1 MQWQLLCLS
10 HSEIVI
16 ARSLSDWFCFSRSKS
31 LHCRTL
37 KSPYFSLP
45 QIFKAPVFEGVNTS
59 ALFDATCTR
68 IKTVEVSFKNFKSCT
83 WFRSWLMFWFLLLLY
98 PNMKVGPEFVVSS
111 DCEVAALDLETLPRS
126 EVGKVDSEF
135 RLIVSKANCVNSLC
149 SLTCTTGEYSP

>member
-83 WFRSWLMFWFLLLLY
+83 LFRSWLMFWFLLQAKSVTVTPLTVTVGYSDTLSETKTITNRFQAVRVTNMLLQWHFLVQ
-98 PNMKVGPEFVVSS
+98 NLVF
-111 DCEVAALDLETLPRS
+111 
-126 EVGKVDSEF
+126 
-135 RLIVSKANCVNSLC
+135 
-149 SLTCTTGEYSP
+149 